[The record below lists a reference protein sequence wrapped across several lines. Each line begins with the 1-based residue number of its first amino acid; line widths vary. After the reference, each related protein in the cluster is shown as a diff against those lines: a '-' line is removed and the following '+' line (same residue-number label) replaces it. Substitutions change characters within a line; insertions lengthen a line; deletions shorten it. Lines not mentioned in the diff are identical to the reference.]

1 MCDQLPVVPLSVQ
14 TTFLWMLESLC
25 TQTVVLDHIGMT
37 DLPLQIF
44 SMAPQ
49 GHDLSP
55 PSLLSHRWRPG
66 SRKLS
71 QGQTIIALHCSRRCR
86 FSWIFFSN
94 HSCLTSPVWNFWFG
108 SQLLELSVE
117 VSTQLW
123 ELDIHVDETDVI
135 QQPWRIRCLWP
146 TMVWVDSPLK
156 CDASERGRLAA
167 AAPGSL
173 DISSGKNK

>member
-1 MCDQLPVVPLSVQ
+1 MYTDTYITCIYTYIYLYVSV
-14 TTFLWMLESLC
+14 TKC
-25 TQTVVLDHIGMT
+25 THLYVWYLVCKCCTHA
-37 DLPLQIF
+37 QIYRGWNVF
-44 SMAPQ
+44 PANNNGKS
-49 GHDLSP
+49 S
-55 PSLLSHRWRPG
+55 
-66 SRKLS
+66 
-71 QGQTIIALHCSRRCR
+71 
-86 FSWIFFSN
+86 F
-94 HSCLTSPVWNFWFG
+94 LTSPVNVWNFWFG

-135 QQPWRIRCLWP
+135 QQPWSIMRLWP
-146 TMVWVDSPLK
+146 TMVWVDSPIK